1 MRNIFLALLVALCC
15 AACGETLCDKEATAR
30 LFNYPVSIDGPLEW
44 QEAEARHAKL
54 LLEAGITPEKPFG
67 RRNAEWEE
75 LKQSIRPGDCLFHYR
90 SDEESW
96 NNLSGREGYI
106 LIRRGKPIA
115 GVLVRMS

>member
-15 AACGETLCDKEATAR
+15 AACGEALCDKEATAR
-30 LFNYPVSIDGPLEW
+30 LFSYPVTINGPFTW
-44 QEAEARHAKL
+44 QEIEDQDAKMSRDVGL
-54 LLEAGITPEKPFG
+54 IESKPFG
-67 RRNAEWEE
+67 RQNSEWEE
-75 LKQSIRPGDCLFHYR
+75 LKQNIRPGDCLFHYR